1 MVIPGRVRLELEEG
15 TDILLLEDGDGLLLE
30 EGGFG
35 ILKGGITSEPGPAG
49 GTIPPPLIAD
59 KLTAPETFAGTAPE
73 FAVFQAL
80 NRLGFRDRFEFQS
93 SKFGGRAT
101 RGGLV
106 LDFWIPSLGV
116 ALPISGE
123 YWHYERAGQVARD
136 LIQRQQLESSGITA
150 VFIDEDDAMQNA
162 DFFVSDALRGIDH
175 SKLTRGF

>member
-1 MVIPGRVRLELEEG
+1 MTRQVRLELESG
-15 TDILLLEDGDGLLLE
+15 PDILLLEDGDGLLLE

-59 KLTAPETFAGTAPE
+59 KLTAPENFVGTAPE

-93 SKFGGRAT
+93 SKFGGRAV

-106 LDFWIPSLGV
+106 ADFFIGELGLIINV
-116 ALPISGE
+116 QGE
-123 YWHYERAGQVARD
+123 YWHFGRPGQVAVD
-136 LIQRQQLESSGITA
+136 LIQRQQIVSSGLN
-150 VFIDEDDAMQNA
+150 VVYLDEDDVLANA
-162 DFFVSDALRGIDH
+162 LFFVSDALRGIDH

>member
-1 MVIPGRVRLELEEG
+1 MPIKVRLELEEG
-15 TDILLLEDGDGLLLE
+15 TNILLLEDGDGLLLFE
-30 EGGFG
+30 RSGAR
-35 ILKGGITSEPGPAG
+35 IIKGGITSEPGPAG

-59 KLTAPETFAGTAPE
+59 KLTAPENFDGTAPE

-93 SKFGGRAT
+93 SKFGGRAL

-106 LDFWIPSLGV
+106 LDFFIPSLGV
-116 ALPISGE
+116 ALLISGE

-136 LIQRQQLESSGITA
+136 LLQRQQLESSGITA
-150 VFIDEDDAMQNA
+150 VFIDEDDAIQNA
-162 DFFVSDALRGIDH
+162 AFFVSEALRGIDH